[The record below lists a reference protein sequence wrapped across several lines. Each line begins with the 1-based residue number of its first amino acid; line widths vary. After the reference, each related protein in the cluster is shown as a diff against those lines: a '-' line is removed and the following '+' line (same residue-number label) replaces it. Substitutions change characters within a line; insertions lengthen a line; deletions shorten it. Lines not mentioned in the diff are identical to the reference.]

1 MLIGTNIILEIAFNK
16 AKAEDC
22 KKLLNAI
29 SENIFEKDIYITR
42 FALSAIEAIS
52 GEQKP
57 DFLREFL
64 LLILEEKIKIF
75 DLKTED
81 DLMIN
86 SIHSDLG
93 LDFDDAVQ
101 YVAANRLGTCLVTFD
116 KDLKNKGVET
126 KTPAEVLK
134 TLQPDLP

>member
-1 MLIGTNIILEIAFNK
+1 MLIDTNIILEIAFNQER
-16 AKAEDC
+16 AQEC

-29 SENIFEKDIYITR
+29 DESAFEKEVYITR
-42 FALSAIEAIS
+42 FALNAIEAMS
-52 GEQKP
+52 GKQKP
-57 DFLREFL
+57 GFLKEFL
-64 LLILEEKIKIF
+64 LLIFEGKIKIF
-75 DLKTED
+75 DLKIED

-101 YVAANRLGTCLVTFD
+101 YIAANRLGTWLITFD
-116 KDLKNKGVET
+116 KDLKDKGVVV

-134 TLQPDLP
+134 EILA

>member
-1 MLIGTNIILEIAFNK
+1 MLIDTNIILEIAFNQ
-16 AKAEDC
+16 AKAGDC

-29 SENIFEKDIYITR
+29 DQNAFEKDIYITR
-42 FALSAIEAIS
+42 FALNAIEAMS
-52 GEQKP
+52 GKQKP
-57 DFLREFL
+57 EFLREFL
-64 LLILEEKIKIF
+64 LFIFEEKIKIF
-75 DLKTED
+75 DLKIED

-101 YVAANRLGTCLVTFD
+101 YVAANRLGTCLITFD
-116 KDLKNKGVET
+116 KDLKDKGLIV

-134 TLQPDLP
+134 EASA